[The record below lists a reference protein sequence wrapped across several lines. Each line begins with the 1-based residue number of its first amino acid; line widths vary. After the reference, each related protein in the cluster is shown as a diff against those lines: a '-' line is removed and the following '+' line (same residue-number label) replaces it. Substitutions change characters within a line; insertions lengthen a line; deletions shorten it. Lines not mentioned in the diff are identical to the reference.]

1 MTQVFPVL
9 GDNGLNYSEYHG
21 DGNDV
26 DDDEPDNS
34 LPPVH
39 ADGQQGEDW
48 AGDAEVWDKVV

>member
-21 DGNDV
+21 DGND

-39 ADGQQGEDW
+39 ADGQQGED
-48 AGDAEVWDKVV
+48 